1 MPTIMLK
8 LTIPFV
14 MLLCMSISAQVD
26 PSSVMGIPSTT
37 TLTDV
42 TSQTG
47 FSEGN
52 LVYVTDVN
60 KIYIFDGTQWV
71 EMLDSTA
78 RNTITNEL
86 YFEDATYYY
95 VSVVVN
101 ASDWMVTRY
110 DRSNINTEDNA
121 MGTGAQPSDLATVSG
136 LTY

>member
-1 MPTIMLK
+1 
-8 LTIPFV
+8 
-14 MLLCMSISAQVD
+14 MSISAQVD
-26 PSSVMGIPSTT
+26 PSSVMGIPSAT

-47 FSEGN
+47 FAEGN
-52 LVYVTDVN
+52 LVYVADVN

-71 EMLDSTA
+71 EMLDSTS

-101 ASDWMVTRY
+101 GADWMVTRY
-110 DRSNINTEDNA
+110 DRTNINTEANA
-121 MGTGAQPSDLATVSG
+121 MGTGAQPSDLTTVSG